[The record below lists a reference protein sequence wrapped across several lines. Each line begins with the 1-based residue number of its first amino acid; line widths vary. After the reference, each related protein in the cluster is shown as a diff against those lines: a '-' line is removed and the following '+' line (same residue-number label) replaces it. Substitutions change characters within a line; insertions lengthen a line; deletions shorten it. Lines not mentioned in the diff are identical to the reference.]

1 MTTPTPGGRYGRDH
15 LGIFSMRSTAPR
27 PLSRVPR
34 GRTERAR
41 YIAGFLV
48 TVMAVA
54 AMVLSLVGGPV
65 HAQDSTG
72 SPTTPVATR
81 SFSTPAVALGGQLEV
96 TIDVDNYGPFGGV
109 VETLPPGSSYVSSSL
124 SPSSAEVEGQE
135 VKFVLFGESSFTYIV
150 TASDT
155 LGTYTFS
162 GILKDENNV
171 EHPVGGASSISVGF
185 VPPSVSISRTNPGA
199 MSNVRIN
206 SPIPLTATFSE
217 PVFGFTLDDIIV
229 ANGIADNFAALD
241 SVTYTFDVTPSD
253 IGEVTVDIAA
263 GIAQDADGNGNEAA
277 SRFSLG
283 ITYDDDGDGTVSKA
297 EAIAAIRDYFGG
309 NITKAQAIAVIRL
322 YFSAPRVGKP
332 GAPEGL
338 TAAGNGQTRID
349 LSWSAPPSDGGA
361 AITGYRIEVSEDR
374 SIWTDLV
381 ANTGNASTSYSH
393 TGLTAETTR
402 HYQVSAI
409 NSAGTGP
416 ASDIATGITDTGSG
430 NQAPDLVVDA
440 PTVSSSTPDAGGTFT
455 LQVTV
460 RNQGNDRSGI
470 TYLHYY
476 RSTDS
481 TITAADTQ
489 VGTDDVVFH
498 LDAMESSDKWTD
510 VTAPS
515 TPGTYYYGACVDA
528 VRDESDTDN
537 NCSSGVVVA
546 VGTPPAPDLVV
557 GTPTVSDSSPEVGE
571 SFTIAATVENQ
582 GSASS
587 GSTTLRYYRSADSTI
602 SSSDTAVGTDHV
614 GGLNPSGTSPE
625 SISVTAPSTPGTY
638 YYGACV
644 DSVTGENDTGN
655 NCSTAVTVTVG
666 TAPDLVVGTPTVSDS
681 SPEVGESFTIA
692 ATVENQGS
700 ASSGSTTLRY
710 YRSTDSTITTGDSQ
724 IGTDSVFQLEASE
737 RGNQSISLTAPD
749 SPGTYYYGA
758 CVDAVS
764 GEANTAN
771 NCSSAVAVTV
781 GGITAG
787 DYDAD
792 NDGLIEVSNL
802 TQLNAI
808 RWDLDGDGE
817 SRESGY
823 SQAFPGAV
831 AGMGCPDEGCS
842 GYELVSDLNFDTNG
856 NGQADA
862 GDAYWND
869 GSGWDPIDLRTT
881 FDGGGHT
888 ITNIYINRS
897 DQDEVGLFGDPFVSG
912 VIIRNVGLVSVDV
925 TGKSSVGGLVGDA
938 HGINISD
945 SYVTGSVSGV
955 GAVGGLIGDS
965 FRSTITNSYS
975 TASVSGSG
983 SEVGGLVGDSH
994 TDALSN
1000 SHASGNVSGGD
1011 AIGGLVGDSFSGT
1024 IVASFATGNV
1034 NGDDYV
1040 GGLIG
1045 DSHSTKI
1052 ASGYATGD
1060 VVATG
1065 DEIGGLIGDTFETT
1079 IIASY
1084 AAGDVTGNVS
1094 VGGLVGNLFQGSVT
1108 AGYATGLVSGN
1119 ADSGGL
1125 IGLRSLDPTIN
1136 VSYWDSQT
1144 SGQSNSD
1151 GGIRKTT
1158 AELQSSTEYTG
1169 IFSTWNVDVDGDG
1182 SADDPW
1188 DFGSSSQYPVLKY
1201 GDLSVAAQR
1210 DTEVAAAAGPDLVVG
1225 TPMVTDSSPTTEE
1238 SFTLSA
1244 TVSNQGSA
1252 SSIST
1257 TLRYYRS
1264 TDSSISSSD
1273 TAVGTDS
1280 VSGLSASGTS
1290 DESIDQTAPSTAG
1303 TYYYGACVDSVTGE
1317 SDTTNNC
1324 STAVAVAVGTPPA
1337 PDLVVGTPSVDDS
1350 SPTTEESFTLSATV
1364 SNQGSASS
1372 ISTTLRY
1379 YRSTDSSISSSDT
1392 AVGTDSVSGL
1402 SASGTSDESIDQTAP
1417 STAGT
1422 YYYGACVDSVTGESD
1437 TTNNCSTA
1445 VAVAVGTPPAPDLV
1459 VGTPSVDDSSPTT
1472 EESFTLSAT
1481 VSNQGSASSGSTT
1494 LRYYRSTDSS
1504 ISSSDTPVG
1513 TDTVGGLSASGTSD
1527 ESTSVTAPS
1536 TAGTYY
1542 YGACVDSV
1550 TGESD
1555 TTNNC
1560 STAVAVAVG
1569 TPPAPDLVVGTP
1581 SVDDSSPTT
1590 EESFTLSATVSN
1602 QGSASSGST
1611 TLRYYRSTDSSISS
1625 SDTPVGTDTVGG
1637 LSASGTS
1644 DESTSVTAPSTA
1656 GTYYYGACVDAV
1668 SGESDTTNNCSTA
1681 VPVTVRAAPAEREA
1695 LVALYEATGGSN
1707 WYNNRNWLSNA
1718 PLGDWYGVDTD
1729 TDGRVTSLNLRRN
1742 GLTGEIPPELGDL
1755 TSLESVHLH
1764 DNDLS
1769 GCVPVALRG
1778 VAVRGARLP
1787 FCDALAGGIPAAPAW
1802 IKYEHIDV
1810 SFAPDH
1816 VNVWWAET
1824 PGAYWYQTG
1833 KLGEVD
1839 APATATIDGKTC
1851 GFIFKFFCGGPPYK
1865 VRACNADGCS
1875 GWTHTLP
1882 LSPADVQYQ
1891 RDGSTIVVS
1900 WSSVTNADHYKVYH
1914 HNSDSSSCRL
1924 DSSGNPSSCEELT
1937 GAVVGTSFTHTNPDE
1952 NANYYWVV
1960 ACNNAGCSEI
1970 DSANPATFVGG
1981 PPAPASPPNQRYVW
1995 QGSTT
2000 VVSWDAVS
2008 GADHYT
2014 VYYDDFFSSS
2024 CSLSFGGSPSFCDEL
2039 ATNIRGTSYTHTSP
2053 DEDDNYYW
2061 VVACNSGGCSDIDS
2075 ANSARFIDTRTPDL
2089 VVDSPTVSDSSPD
2102 AGETFTL
2109 SATVRNQGSASSGS
2123 TTLRYYRSTDSSIS
2137 SSDTAVG
2144 TDSVSGLSASGTSD
2158 QSIDQ
2163 TAPSTAGTYYYGAC
2177 VDSVTGESDTTN
2189 NCSTAV
2195 TVTVTAAAA
2204 PDLVVDTPSV
2214 DDSSPEVGESF
2225 TLSAT
2230 VSNQGSASSGSTTL
2244 RYYRSTDSTISS
2256 SDTSAGTDPVS
2267 GLSASGTSDESIDQT
2282 APSTVGTYYYGAC
2295 VDSVTGESDTGNNCS
2310 SGVEVTVQAAP
2321 VGAPDLVVGTPSV
2334 DDSSPTTG
2342 ETFTLSAT
2350 VSNQGSASS
2359 GSTTLRYY
2367 RSTDSSI
2374 SSSDTAV
2381 GTDSVSGLSA
2391 SGTSDESI
2399 DQTAPSTAGTYYYG
2413 ACVDSVTGESDT
2425 TNNCSSGVAVAV
2437 GTPPAPDLVVDAPT
2451 VSENAPATGTTFTLS
2466 ATVRNRG
2473 DGRSDFTDLRYY
2485 RSSDSTITSGDT
2497 PVGTDPVSR
2506 LNASASGDESISL
2519 TAPSTSGTYYYGA
2532 CVDAVS
2538 GESDTNN
2545 NCSDAVAVTVVSAIP
2560 DLAIETPTVS
2570 DSSPHTGESF
2580 TLSVTVI
2587 NQGNVRSDF
2596 TELRFYRSNDSTIS
2610 SSDTQLG
2617 RRNRPWLDPYES
2629 EAVSIIL
2636 KAPSSEG
2643 TYYFGACVDAVSGE
2657 TDTANNC
2664 SAAVTVIVVTPIS
2677 DLVVEVPTFSNSS
2690 PPAGTSLTLTAT
2702 VRNQGIEPSS
2712 SSTTLRYYR
2721 SDDSTITASDTPV
2734 GTDSVGTL
2742 DASGSSDESISLTAP
2757 TTPGTYYYSAC
2768 VDTISGESDASNNC
2782 SLAVTLNVVAAIP
2795 DLVADTPT
2803 VSESRPELGDSFT
2816 LSVTVRNQGN
2826 VRSARTTLRYYRSTD
2841 STITTA
2847 DTSVGTD
2854 SVFRLDASASGDKS
2868 ISLTAPSTLGTY
2880 YYGACVDAV
2889 SGESNIDNNCSD
2901 AVEVVVVVPSGPDL
2915 AVEMP
2920 TVSKD
2925 TLEPGESFTLS
2936 VTVRNQG
2943 NAASGSTTLR
2953 YYHDSPNN
2961 QVDTSALDSLAGAGS
2976 NTVSITLTARSTPG
2990 SDYYKVCVDTVP
3002 GETNT
3007 DNNCSDRV
3015 WITVPD
3021 SIEYELTKCAITPGP
3036 DFDITIH
3043 VSLTAIRA
3051 VESVTIK
3058 GYVLNFGESPV
3069 EIGRKTI
3076 RNMAAGETVNTTVTG
3091 SVSEYYFQCAIEV
3104 DWD

>member
-1 MTTPTPGGRYGRDH
+1 MSG
-15 LGIFSMRSTAPR
+15 
-27 PLSRVPR
+27 LS
-34 GRTERAR
+34 A
-41 YIAGFLV
+41 
-48 TVMAVA
+48 
-54 AMVLSLVGGPV
+54 
-65 HAQDSTG
+65 
-72 SPTTPVATR
+72 
-81 SFSTPAVALGGQLEV
+81 
-96 TIDVDNYGPFGGV
+96 
-109 VETLPPGSSYVSSSL
+109 
-124 SPSSAEVEGQE
+124 
-135 VKFVLFGESSFTYIV
+135 
-150 TASDT
+150 
-155 LGTYTFS
+155 
-162 GILKDENNV
+162 
-171 EHPVGGASSISVGF
+171 
-185 VPPSVSISRTNPGA
+185 
-199 MSNVRIN
+199 
-206 SPIPLTATFSE
+206 
-217 PVFGFTLDDIIV
+217 
-229 ANGIADNFAALD
+229 
-241 SVTYTFDVTPSD
+241 
-253 IGEVTVDIAA
+253 
-263 GIAQDADGNGNEAA
+263 
-277 SRFSLG
+277 
-283 ITYDDDGDGTVSKA
+283 
-297 EAIAAIRDYFGG
+297 
-309 NITKAQAIAVIRL
+309 
-322 YFSAPRVGKP
+322 
-332 GAPEGL
+332 
-338 TAAGNGQTRID
+338 
-349 LSWSAPPSDGGA
+349 
-361 AITGYRIEVSEDR
+361 
-374 SIWTDLV
+374 
-381 ANTGNASTSYSH
+381 
-393 TGLTAETTR
+393 
-402 HYQVSAI
+402 
-409 NSAGTGP
+409 
-416 ASDIATGITDTGSG
+416 
-430 NQAPDLVVDA
+430 
-440 PTVSSSTPDAGGTFT
+440 
-455 LQVTV
+455 
-460 RNQGNDRSGI
+460 
-470 TYLHYY
+470 
-476 RSTDS
+476 
-481 TITAADTQ
+481 
-489 VGTDDVVFH
+489 
-498 LDAMESSDKWTD
+498 
-510 VTAPS
+510 
-515 TPGTYYYGACVDA
+515 
-528 VRDESDTDN
+528 
-537 NCSSGVVVA
+537 
-546 VGTPPAPDLVV
+546 
-557 GTPTVSDSSPEVGE
+557 
-571 SFTIAATVENQ
+571 
-582 GSASS
+582 
-587 GSTTLRYYRSADSTI
+587 
-602 SSSDTAVGTDHV
+602 
-614 GGLNPSGTSPE
+614 SGTSPE

-644 DSVTGENDTGN
+644 DSVTGENDTDN
-655 NCSTAVTVTVG
+655 NCSVSIAVTVG
-666 TAPDLVVGTPTVSDS
+666 TAPAPDLVVGTPTVSDN
-681 SPEVGESFTIA
+681 SPEVGKSFTLA

-710 YRSTDSTITTGDSQ
+710 YRSADFTISSSDTAV
-724 IGTDSVFQLEASE
+724 GTDNVGGLNPSGTSPE
-737 RGNQSISLTAPD
+737 SISVTAP
-749 SPGTYYYGA
+749 STAGTYYYGA
-758 CVDAVS
+758 CVDSVS
-764 GEANTAN
+764 GESNTGN
-771 NCSSAVAVTV
+771 NCSSAVTVTVSAAPDLVVDTPTVSDSSPEVGESFTLAATVENQGSASSGSTTLRYYRSADFTISSSDTAVGTDNVGGLNPSGTSPESISVTAPSTAGTYYYGACVDSVTGESDTTNNCSSAVTV
-781 GGITAG
+781 T
-787 DYDAD
+787 
-792 NDGLIEVSNL
+792 V
-802 TQLNAI
+802 Q
-808 RWDLDGDGE
+808 
-817 SRESGY
+817 
-823 SQAFPGAV
+823 
-831 AGMGCPDEGCS
+831 
-842 GYELVSDLNFDTNG
+842 
-856 NGQADA
+856 
-862 GDAYWND
+862 
-869 GSGWDPIDLRTT
+869 
-881 FDGGGHT
+881 
-888 ITNIYINRS
+888 
-897 DQDEVGLFGDPFVSG
+897 
-912 VIIRNVGLVSVDV
+912 
-925 TGKSSVGGLVGDA
+925 
-938 HGINISD
+938 
-945 SYVTGSVSGV
+945 
-955 GAVGGLIGDS
+955 
-965 FRSTITNSYS
+965 
-975 TASVSGSG
+975 
-983 SEVGGLVGDSH
+983 
-994 TDALSN
+994 
-1000 SHASGNVSGGD
+1000 
-1011 AIGGLVGDSFSGT
+1011 
-1024 IVASFATGNV
+1024 
-1034 NGDDYV
+1034 
-1040 GGLIG
+1040 
-1045 DSHSTKI
+1045 
-1052 ASGYATGD
+1052 
-1060 VVATG
+1060 
-1065 DEIGGLIGDTFETT
+1065 
-1079 IIASY
+1079 
-1084 AAGDVTGNVS
+1084 
-1094 VGGLVGNLFQGSVT
+1094 
-1108 AGYATGLVSGN
+1108 
-1119 ADSGGL
+1119 
-1125 IGLRSLDPTIN
+1125 
-1136 VSYWDSQT
+1136 
-1144 SGQSNSD
+1144 
-1151 GGIRKTT
+1151 
-1158 AELQSSTEYTG
+1158 
-1169 IFSTWNVDVDGDG
+1169 
-1182 SADDPW
+1182 
-1188 DFGSSSQYPVLKY
+1188 
-1201 GDLSVAAQR
+1201 
-1210 DTEVAAAAGPDLVVG
+1210 AAASAPDLVVG
-1225 TPMVTDSSPTTEE
+1225 TPSVDDNSPTTGE

-1264 TDSSISSSD
+1264 TDSTISSSDTSAGTDPVSGLSASGTSDESISVTAPSTAGTYYYGACVDSVSGESNTGNNCSSAVAVTVSSSNGNTYGVGDFLPGVPTSGFWIPAVVSGADLSSSGGNTTITFANGGYIELQNRTRYTCQSAGGCGVNNGEVTKGTLSQTTSALASDLIVDPPSVDDSSPEVGESFTLSATVSNQGSASSGSTTLRYYRSADSSISSSD

-1303 TYYYGACVDSVTGE
+1303 TYYYGACVDSV
-1317 SDTTNNC
+1317 
-1324 STAVAVAVGTPPA
+1324 
-1337 PDLVVGTPSVDDS
+1337 
-1350 SPTTEESFTLSATV
+1350 
-1364 SNQGSASS
+1364 
-1372 ISTTLRY
+1372 
-1379 YRSTDSSISSSDT
+1379 
-1392 AVGTDSVSGL
+1392 
-1402 SASGTSDESIDQTAP
+1402 
-1417 STAGT
+1417 
-1422 YYYGACVDSVTGESD
+1422 
-1437 TTNNCSTA
+1437 
-1445 VAVAVGTPPAPDLV
+1445 
-1459 VGTPSVDDSSPTT
+1459 
-1472 EESFTLSAT
+1472 
-1481 VSNQGSASSGSTT
+1481 
-1494 LRYYRSTDSS
+1494 
-1504 ISSSDTPVG
+1504 
-1513 TDTVGGLSASGTSD
+1513 
-1527 ESTSVTAPS
+1527 
-1536 TAGTYY
+1536 
-1542 YGACVDSV
+1542 
-1550 TGESD
+1550 
-1555 TTNNC
+1555 
-1560 STAVAVAVG
+1560 
-1569 TPPAPDLVVGTP
+1569 
-1581 SVDDSSPTT
+1581 
-1590 EESFTLSATVSN
+1590 
-1602 QGSASSGST
+1602 
-1611 TLRYYRSTDSSISS
+1611 
-1625 SDTPVGTDTVGG
+1625 
-1637 LSASGTS
+1637 
-1644 DESTSVTAPSTA
+1644 
-1656 GTYYYGACVDAV
+1656 
-1668 SGESDTTNNCSTA
+1668 SGESDTTNNCSSG
-1681 VPVTVRAAPAEREA
+1681 VEVTVQAAP
-1695 LVALYEATGGSN
+1695 
-1707 WYNNRNWLSNA
+1707 
-1718 PLGDWYGVDTD
+1718 
-1729 TDGRVTSLNLRRN
+1729 
-1742 GLTGEIPPELGDL
+1742 
-1755 TSLESVHLH
+1755 
-1764 DNDLS
+1764 
-1769 GCVPVALRG
+1769 
-1778 VAVRGARLP
+1778 
-1787 FCDALAGGIPAAPAW
+1787 
-1802 IKYEHIDV
+1802 
-1810 SFAPDH
+1810 
-1816 VNVWWAET
+1816 
-1824 PGAYWYQTG
+1824 
-1833 KLGEVD
+1833 
-1839 APATATIDGKTC
+1839 
-1851 GFIFKFFCGGPPYK
+1851 
-1865 VRACNADGCS
+1865 
-1875 GWTHTLP
+1875 
-1882 LSPADVQYQ
+1882 
-1891 RDGSTIVVS
+1891 
-1900 WSSVTNADHYKVYH
+1900 
-1914 HNSDSSSCRL
+1914 
-1924 DSSGNPSSCEELT
+1924 
-1937 GAVVGTSFTHTNPDE
+1937 VG
-1952 NANYYWVV
+1952 
-1960 ACNNAGCSEI
+1960 
-1970 DSANPATFVGG
+1970 
-1981 PPAPASPPNQRYVW
+1981 
-1995 QGSTT
+1995 
-2000 VVSWDAVS
+2000 
-2008 GADHYT
+2008 
-2014 VYYDDFFSSS
+2014 
-2024 CSLSFGGSPSFCDEL
+2024 
-2039 ATNIRGTSYTHTSP
+2039 
-2053 DEDDNYYW
+2053 
-2061 VVACNSGGCSDIDS
+2061 
-2075 ANSARFIDTRTPDL
+2075 
-2089 VVDSPTVSDSSPD
+2089 
-2102 AGETFTL
+2102 
-2109 SATVRNQGSASSGS
+2109 
-2123 TTLRYYRSTDSSIS
+2123 
-2137 SSDTAVG
+2137 
-2144 TDSVSGLSASGTSD
+2144 
-2158 QSIDQ
+2158 
-2163 TAPSTAGTYYYGAC
+2163 
-2177 VDSVTGESDTTN
+2177 
-2189 NCSTAV
+2189 
-2195 TVTVTAAAA
+2195 A
-2204 PDLVVDTPSV
+2204 PDLVVGTPSV

-2244 RYYRSTDSTISS
+2244 RYYRSADSSISS
-2256 SDTSAGTDPVS
+2256 SDTAVGTDSVS

-2282 APSTVGTYYYGAC
+2282 APSTAATYYYGACVDSVIGESDTTNNCSSGVEVTVQAAPVGAPDLVVGTPSVDDSSPEVGESFTLSATVSNQGSGASGPILLGYYRSDDSTITTNDTLEGVDRAGGLNPSGSSDQSIDLTAPSTPGTYYYGACVIVESGVVEPPSDRGNNCSTAVTVTVQAAATAPDLVVGTPTVDDSSPTTGETFTLSATVSNQGSASSGSTTLRYYRSTDSSISSSDTAVGTGSVSGLSASGTSPESISVTAPSTAGTYYYGAC

-2350 VSNQGSASS
+2350 VRNQGSASS

>member
-537 NCSSGVVVA
+537 NCSSGVAVA

-571 SFTIAATVENQ
+571 SFTLAATVENQ

-644 DSVTGENDTGN
+644 DSVTGENDTDN
-655 NCSTAVTVTVG
+655 NCSVSIAVTVG

-681 SPEVGESFTIA
+681 SPEVGESFTFA

-1290 DESIDQTAPSTAG
+1290 DESISVTAPSTAG
-1303 TYYYGACVDSVTGE
+1303 TYYYGACVDLVTGE

-1324 STAVAVAVGTPPA
+1324 SMSVAVAVRTPPA

-1402 SASGTSDESIDQTAP
+1402 SALGTSDESIDQTAP

-1422 YYYGACVDSVTGESD
+1422 YYYGACVDAVTGESD
-1437 TTNNCSTA
+1437 TTNNCSMS

-1504 ISSSDTPVG
+1504 ISSSDT
-1513 TDTVGGLSASGTSD
+1513 
-1527 ESTSVTAPS
+1527 
-1536 TAGTYY
+1536 
-1542 YGACVDSV
+1542 
-1550 TGESD
+1550 
-1555 TTNNC
+1555 
-1560 STAVAVAVG
+1560 
-1569 TPPAPDLVVGTP
+1569 
-1581 SVDDSSPTT
+1581 
-1590 EESFTLSATVSN
+1590 
-1602 QGSASSGST
+1602 
-1611 TLRYYRSTDSSISS
+1611 
-1625 SDTPVGTDTVGG
+1625 
-1637 LSASGTS
+1637 
-1644 DESTSVTAPSTA
+1644 
-1656 GTYYYGACVDAV
+1656 
-1668 SGESDTTNNCSTA
+1668 
-1681 VPVTVRAAPAEREA
+1681 
-1695 LVALYEATGGSN
+1695 
-1707 WYNNRNWLSNA
+1707 
-1718 PLGDWYGVDTD
+1718 
-1729 TDGRVTSLNLRRN
+1729 
-1742 GLTGEIPPELGDL
+1742 
-1755 TSLESVHLH
+1755 
-1764 DNDLS
+1764 
-1769 GCVPVALRG
+1769 
-1778 VAVRGARLP
+1778 
-1787 FCDALAGGIPAAPAW
+1787 
-1802 IKYEHIDV
+1802 
-1810 SFAPDH
+1810 
-1816 VNVWWAET
+1816 
-1824 PGAYWYQTG
+1824 
-1833 KLGEVD
+1833 
-1839 APATATIDGKTC
+1839 
-1851 GFIFKFFCGGPPYK
+1851 
-1865 VRACNADGCS
+1865 
-1875 GWTHTLP
+1875 
-1882 LSPADVQYQ
+1882 
-1891 RDGSTIVVS
+1891 
-1900 WSSVTNADHYKVYH
+1900 
-1914 HNSDSSSCRL
+1914 
-1924 DSSGNPSSCEELT
+1924 
-1937 GAVVGTSFTHTNPDE
+1937 
-1952 NANYYWVV
+1952 
-1960 ACNNAGCSEI
+1960 
-1970 DSANPATFVGG
+1970 
-1981 PPAPASPPNQRYVW
+1981 
-1995 QGSTT
+1995 
-2000 VVSWDAVS
+2000 
-2008 GADHYT
+2008 
-2014 VYYDDFFSSS
+2014 
-2024 CSLSFGGSPSFCDEL
+2024 
-2039 ATNIRGTSYTHTSP
+2039 
-2053 DEDDNYYW
+2053 
-2061 VVACNSGGCSDIDS
+2061 
-2075 ANSARFIDTRTPDL
+2075 
-2089 VVDSPTVSDSSPD
+2089 
-2102 AGETFTL
+2102 
-2109 SATVRNQGSASSGS
+2109 
-2123 TTLRYYRSTDSSIS
+2123 
-2137 SSDTAVG
+2137 AVG

-2177 VDSVTGESDTTN
+2177 VDAVTGESDTTN

-2195 TVTVTAAAA
+2195 TVTVTATAVRQTWWWTRLRWTTA
-2204 PDLVVDTPSV
+2204 VRR
-2214 DDSSPEVGESF
+2214 
-2225 TLSAT
+2225 
-2230 VSNQGSASSGSTTL
+2230 SGS
-2244 RYYRSTDSTISS
+2244 
-2256 SDTSAGTDPVS
+2256 
-2267 GLSASGTSDESIDQT
+2267 
-2282 APSTVGTYYYGAC
+2282 PS
-2295 VDSVTGESDTGNNCS
+2295 
-2310 SGVEVTVQAAP
+2310 
-2321 VGAPDLVVGTPSV
+2321 
-2334 DDSSPTTG
+2334 
-2342 ETFTLSAT
+2342 
-2350 VSNQGSASS
+2350 
-2359 GSTTLRYY
+2359 R
-2367 RSTDSSI
+2367 
-2374 SSSDTAV
+2374 
-2381 GTDSVSGLSA
+2381 
-2391 SGTSDESI
+2391 
-2399 DQTAPSTAGTYYYG
+2399 
-2413 ACVDSVTGESDT
+2413 
-2425 TNNCSSGVAVAV
+2425 
-2437 GTPPAPDLVVDAPT
+2437 
-2451 VSENAPATGTTFTLS
+2451 
-2466 ATVRNRG
+2466 
-2473 DGRSDFTDLRYY
+2473 
-2485 RSSDSTITSGDT
+2485 
-2497 PVGTDPVSR
+2497 
-2506 LNASASGDESISL
+2506 
-2519 TAPSTSGTYYYGA
+2519 
-2532 CVDAVS
+2532 
-2538 GESDTNN
+2538 
-2545 NCSDAVAVTVVSAIP
+2545 
-2560 DLAIETPTVS
+2560 
-2570 DSSPHTGESF
+2570 
-2580 TLSVTVI
+2580 
-2587 NQGNVRSDF
+2587 
-2596 TELRFYRSNDSTIS
+2596 
-2610 SSDTQLG
+2610 
-2617 RRNRPWLDPYES
+2617 
-2629 EAVSIIL
+2629 
-2636 KAPSSEG
+2636 
-2643 TYYFGACVDAVSGE
+2643 
-2657 TDTANNC
+2657 
-2664 SAAVTVIVVTPIS
+2664 
-2677 DLVVEVPTFSNSS
+2677 
-2690 PPAGTSLTLTAT
+2690 
-2702 VRNQGIEPSS
+2702 
-2712 SSTTLRYYR
+2712 
-2721 SDDSTITASDTPV
+2721 
-2734 GTDSVGTL
+2734 
-2742 DASGSSDESISLTAP
+2742 
-2757 TTPGTYYYSAC
+2757 
-2768 VDTISGESDASNNC
+2768 
-2782 SLAVTLNVVAAIP
+2782 
-2795 DLVADTPT
+2795 
-2803 VSESRPELGDSFT
+2803 
-2816 LSVTVRNQGN
+2816 
-2826 VRSARTTLRYYRSTD
+2826 
-2841 STITTA
+2841 
-2847 DTSVGTD
+2847 
-2854 SVFRLDASASGDKS
+2854 
-2868 ISLTAPSTLGTY
+2868 
-2880 YYGACVDAV
+2880 
-2889 SGESNIDNNCSD
+2889 
-2901 AVEVVVVVPSGPDL
+2901 
-2915 AVEMP
+2915 
-2920 TVSKD
+2920 
-2925 TLEPGESFTLS
+2925 
-2936 VTVRNQG
+2936 
-2943 NAASGSTTLR
+2943 
-2953 YYHDSPNN
+2953 
-2961 QVDTSALDSLAGAGS
+2961 
-2976 NTVSITLTARSTPG
+2976 
-2990 SDYYKVCVDTVP
+2990 
-3002 GETNT
+3002 
-3007 DNNCSDRV
+3007 
-3015 WITVPD
+3015 
-3021 SIEYELTKCAITPGP
+3021 
-3036 DFDITIH
+3036 
-3043 VSLTAIRA
+3043 
-3051 VESVTIK
+3051 
-3058 GYVLNFGESPV
+3058 
-3069 EIGRKTI
+3069 
-3076 RNMAAGETVNTTVTG
+3076 
-3091 SVSEYYFQCAIEV
+3091 
-3104 DWD
+3104 